1 MSDYPV
7 KNGLTWWTE
16 GMDCC
21 DPVWEAAYN
30 RFETPEEERAKFRR
44 RLRSMGIDHMP
55 KNLRVAD
62 LFCGRGNNLTVLEEM
77 GFTDV
82 TGVDL
87 SPNLLM
93 EFKGRAKL
101 YVGNCCDLKL
111 PDASLDLVIVQGGM
125 HHLPHLPEDLDK
137 CFSEI
142 ARVLAKDGAVA
153 FVEPWMTPF
162 LRLAHFCSEIRLCQR
177 IYPKLEAL
185 KVMTD
190 HERTTYYA
198 WLGKPKMIR
207 GLAGK
212 YFNPVVDR
220 ATLGKW
226 YYLARKK

>member
-7 KNGLTWWTE
+7 KNGLTYWTA

-30 RFETPEEERAKFRR
+30 RFETPEEERGKFRR
-44 RLRSMGIDHMP
+44 RLRSMRVDQLP

-77 GFTDV
+77 GFTDI

-93 EFKGRAKL
+93 QFKGKAKL
-101 YVGNCCDLKL
+101 YVGDCCDIKL
-111 PDASLDLVIVQGGM
+111 PDGSIDLVIVQGGM
-125 HHLPHLPEDLDK
+125 HHLPKLPEDLER
-137 CFSEI
+137 CFAQM
-142 ARVLAKDGAVA
+142 ARILSADGLVL

-162 LRLAHFCSEIRLCQR
+162 LRLAHFCSEQAICRL

-190 HERTTYYA
+190 HEQTTYYN
-198 WLGKPKMIR
+198 WLGQPKRIR
-207 GLAGK
+207 ALADK
-212 YFNPVVDR
+212 YFDSVVSR

-226 YYLARKK
+226 YYLGKKK